1 MTYVEQNVDEWYM
14 VRCNSKNGY
23 QKDMCIEIELH
34 AQHTITNLCS
44 IANII
49 GGPIRPFNEHEDLH
63 FDNKIVYSY
72 ELRKS

>member
-49 GGPIRPFNEHEDLH
+49 GGPI
-63 FDNKIVYSY
+63 
-72 ELRKS
+72 